1 MDRSAL
7 AGHHRRMTQSIIK
20 SVFAALTLGV
30 FAGLSI
36 GCATAPQAP
45 SPLEALMT
53 LSEGRFET
61 RAGHTNSFAMRNVRF
76 AAPGLNGQA
85 FYSQLNTGPERR
97 VYRQRISLSTLQAD
111 GSIRMQFYALNDP
124 SRFVAVWNN
133 PALLSTLTMADLK
146 PGFEAVPG
154 SDCDMIWRPTGDNA
168 WQGMISPSTCRVQ
181 SARRGTAIGLEAE
194 TNLSPLGYA
203 QTERGYGADGT
214 QLFGTAPGELIQI
227 PRLP

>member
-1 MDRSAL
+1 MDRNHF
-7 AGHHRRMTQSIIK
+7 AGHHRTMTQSIIK
-20 SVFAALTLGV
+20 TAATLALTV
-30 FAGLSI
+30 FAGLST

-45 SPLEALMT
+45 SPLESFMA

-61 RAGHTNSFAMRNVRF
+61 RAGDTNSFAMHNVRF

-97 VYRQRISLSTLQAD
+97 VYRQRISLSSLQAD
-111 GSIRMQFYALNDP
+111 GSIRMQFYALNDS
-124 SRFVAVWNN
+124 SRFVDAWNN
-133 PALLSTLTMADLK
+133 PALLSTLTMADLN

-154 SDCDMIWRPTGDNA
+154 SDCDMVWRATGDNA
-168 WQGMISPSTCRVQ
+168 WRGVISPSTCRVQ

-194 TNLSPLGYA
+194 TNLSPQGYA
-203 QTERGYGADGT
+203 QTERGYGADGA
-214 QLFGTAPGELIQI
+214 QLFGIAPGELIQI